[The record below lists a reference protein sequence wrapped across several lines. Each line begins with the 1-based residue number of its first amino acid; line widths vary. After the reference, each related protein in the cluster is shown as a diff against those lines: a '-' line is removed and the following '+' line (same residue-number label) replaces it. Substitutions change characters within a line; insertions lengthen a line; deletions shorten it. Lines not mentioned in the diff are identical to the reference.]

1 MSSRCEA
8 AEGHVRSIRDAEC
21 TDLSGNQHRL
31 VNSPARPLVNSPAR
45 PPVNSPA
52 RPPANLSAH
61 GLTAPLHQAG
71 GEDLLPLPQRRH
83 PAASP

>member
-45 PPVNSPA
+45 PP
-52 RPPANLSAH
+52 ANLSAH

>member
-8 AEGHVRSIRDAEC
+8 AVGHMRSIRDAEC

-31 VNSPARPLVNSPAR
+31 VNSPARPL
-45 PPVNSPA
+45 
-52 RPPANLSAH
+52 ANLSAH
-61 GLTAPLHQAG
+61 GLTVPLHQAG

-83 PAASP
+83 PAVSP

>member
-31 VNSPARPLVNSPAR
+31 VKSPAR
-45 PPVNSPA
+45 PPA
-52 RPPANLSAH
+52 RPLANLSAH
-61 GLTAPLHQAG
+61 GLTVPLHQAG

-83 PAASP
+83 PAVSP

>member
-31 VNSPARPLVNSPAR
+31 VNPPARPL
-45 PPVNSPA
+45 
-52 RPPANLSAH
+52 ANLSAH
-61 GLTAPLHQAG
+61 GLTVPLHQAD

-83 PAASP
+83 PAVSP

>member
-45 PPVNSPA
+45 PP
-52 RPPANLSAH
+52 ANLSAH
-61 GLTAPLHQAG
+61 GLTVPLHQAG